1 MNKICARS
9 LSLFVCEAPHA
20 FRLPQEKNVGNFLRI
35 QQKTP
40 PDLPPAFKNRKRE
53 AGGFRRHSITRK
65 HLPVH
70 GSKSQPGTGNRA
82 GRCAH
87 TLYSNNLI
95 IKNLNR
101 KTEIRLLFNY

>member
-1 MNKICARS
+1 MLV

-53 AGGFRRHSITRK
+53 AGGFRRHSQGRK
-65 HLPVH
+65 HP
-70 GSKSQPGTGNRA
+70 KRAEQSQQHRE
-82 GRCAH
+82 AH
-87 TLYSNNLI
+87 TERAAERCCCVLQ
-95 IKNLNR
+95 
-101 KTEIRLLFNY
+101 